1 MKSVVRRILRGLK
14 RYSEE
19 ETKLDLSSFY
29 PMMTHLHR
37 QVVEQIGWRRI
48 QYVWGLLHAAHLA
61 KALGIERISVIELGV
76 AGGTGLVQMERASRV
91 IERLLGTR
99 FDVFGFDTGKGMPKP
114 TDARDLPN
122 LYGEGDYTMD
132 TAALKAKLGNA
143 RLTLGPLKETLPA
156 FLREGPAPIGF
167 ISFDVDYY
175 SSMNDGLVLLDAPHD
190 LLLPRVQ
197 CCMDDILG
205 YSFADC
211 NGERL
216 AIAEFNAAHVDR
228 KLSPVYGLRFFVPPE
243 RANEQ
248 WTEKMYL
255 AHILGHPRY
264 GDNDGTMQRQLPLP
278 GVKDRW

>member
-1 MKSVVRRILRGLK
+1 VRRIVRALK
-14 RYSEE
+14 RFSEDE
-19 ETKLDLSSFY
+19 PKLDLSQFY

-48 QYVWGLLHAAHLA
+48 QYVWGILHAAHLA
-61 KALGIERISVIELGV
+61 KMLGIERISVVELGV

-99 FDVFGFDTGKGMPKP
+99 IDVFGFDTGEGMPKP

-122 LYGEGDYTMD
+122 LYGEGDYKMD
-132 TAALKAKLGNA
+132 VATLKAKLGNA
-143 RLTLGPLKETLPA
+143 RLTLGPLKETLPT
-156 FLREGPAPIGF
+156 FVGEGPAPIGF

-175 SSMNDGLVLLDAPHD
+175 SSMKDALILLDAPHD
-190 LLLPRVQ
+190 FLLPRVQ

-205 YSFADC
+205 YSFGDC

-228 KLSPVYGLRFFVPPE
+228 NLSPVYGLRFFVPPE
-243 RANEQ
+243 RANEV

-255 AHILGHPRY
+255 AHILSHPRY
-264 GDNDGTMQRQLPLP
+264 GDNDGTMQRLLPLP
-278 GVKDRW
+278 GQNDRW